1 MNKVMVKKMKHKI
14 IFWIPHLKL
23 FCLSKFLQEKIDCQ
37 LYAIFD
43 VWKDHRDF
51 INSQKITEFKKIW
64 HYSENV
70 KIENKEFD
78 ERYLKDFEKR
88 TGINLWDIAFAEKS
102 FYRFNKFHD
111 WKSDEILRILYQEC
125 KFFENVL
132 DETKP
137 DFIIMDRT
145 DYHHMNLFYNIAK
158 SKGVKI
164 LMLLDTRILDRWRIS
179 ENKNSWEVLKDRKEN
194 LSELTSEQVQNYF
207 EKHDYYTKT
216 IDWMKPI
223 YVSPYERFLEF
234 LKFFLLTN
242 FKEYQNH
249 YKFYGRTRL
258 KILKKGIFTKLN
270 NIYMQKQIKKKSI
283 NKINEYQPFVYIP
296 LHTEPEST
304 LQIDNPMLTNQLE
317 LIKKVSKSIPIDH
330 EIYVKEHPTIAA
342 KGFRPLSFYNEIIEL
357 PNVKLLSPQIPVK
370 TILSKCSL
378 VLTIMGTT
386 ALEAILY
393 EKPSIVFSDIEFS
406 SIPYIT
412 RIESFDE
419 LSETIKNG
427 LNINI
432 SVQKLSDYINFVNEN
447 SFEIDLIDL
456 EKALFFQFYY
466 WNFIPTAKKFKEK
479 ELLKFIEKTNKVW
492 DLLSDKF
499 IERIN
504 DHEQKKIISIKK

>member
-1 MNKVMVKKMKHKI
+1 MKKI

-23 FCLSKFLQEKIDCQ
+23 FCLSKILQEKLDCE
-37 LYAIFD
+37 LYAICD

-51 INSQKITEFKKIW
+51 MNSQKITDFKKIW

-70 KIENKEFD
+70 KTENKEFD
-78 ERYLKDFEKR
+78 ENYLKDFENR
-88 TGINLWDIAFAEKS
+88 TGISLWDIAYAEKS
-102 FYRFNKFHD
+102 FYRFNKFHN
-111 WKSDEILRILYQEC
+111 WKSDEIISILYQEC
-125 KFFENVL
+125 KFFEDVL
-132 DETKP
+132 DQIKP

-179 ENKNSWEVLKDRKEN
+179 ENKDSWEIHIDKKEDLPA
-194 LSELTSEQVQNYF
+194 LSVKQVQNYF
-207 EKHDYYTKT
+207 EKHDYYSKT
-216 IDWMKPI
+216 IEWMEPI
-223 YVSPYERFLEF
+223 YISPFKRFFEF
-234 LKFFLLTN
+234 IKFFLVTD
-242 FKEYQNH
+242 FKNYQNH

-258 KILKKGIFTKLN
+258 NIIKNAIFTKFKNL
-270 NIYMQKQIKKKSI
+270 YMHKQIKKISI
-283 NKINEYQPFVYIP
+283 SKIIDEQSFVYIP

-317 LIKKVSKSIPIDH
+317 LIKRISKSIPINF

-342 KGFRPLSFYNEIIEL
+342 KGFRPLSFYKEIIEL
-357 PNVKLLSPQIPVK
+357 PNVKLMSPQIPVK
-370 TILSKCSL
+370 TILSKCSC
-378 VLTIMGTT
+378 VLTVMGTT
-386 ALEAILY
+386 ALEAITY

-406 SIPYIT
+406 SIPFISKV
-412 RIESFDE
+412 ESFDE
-419 LSETIKNG
+419 LSKTIKNG
-427 LNINI
+427 LNTNVSI
-432 SVQKLSDYINFVNEN
+432 QKLSDYINFVNEN

-466 WNFIPTAKKFKEK
+466 WNFIPTAKKFKEN

-492 DLLSDKF
+492 DLLADKF